1 MTIKEALS
9 GLTLVHQL
17 LSNKKKRS
25 LRAGPCTLTAK
36 CQKNPSQSWPLHAL
50 HQAPEKAL
58 SRSISLAPMAARFPV
73 HLAPPIQAV
82 IPPLCLVLTGTDPRA
97 PGQPED
103 QTSVGEPHAE
113 VRIKP
118 KLNSRDG
125 VTREEDWKSFHQLYK
140 QQIKSPWSARY
151 TLHLWNIWVDNE
163 CSHKWKWSIS
173 GSYGLWEQ
181 THVGIGPDQ
190 SLSGP
195 HRAHSR
201 SRDQPRGRG
210 ESLGEVEVGYG
221 SQRVQGHLQ
230 QRPQGNIIITINFI
244 MFWFVLLFVL
254 AFCSFDFFNF
264 FCLFVVV
271 VLGFCFVLFCLFFS
285 LLGSLCL

>member
-17 LSNKKKRS
+17 LSNKKKKSPLRAGLHAKAAGLFKKKRS

-58 SRSISLAPMAARFPV
+58 SRAISLAPMAARFPV

-97 PGQPED
+97 PRQPED

-125 VTREEDWKSFHQLYK
+125 VTREED
-140 QQIKSPWSARY
+140 
-151 TLHLWNIWVDNE
+151 
-163 CSHKWKWSIS
+163 
-173 GSYGLWEQ
+173 
-181 THVGIGPDQ
+181 
-190 SLSGP
+190 
-195 HRAHSR
+195 
-201 SRDQPRGRG
+201 
-210 ESLGEVEVGYG
+210 
-221 SQRVQGHLQ
+221 
-230 QRPQGNIIITINFI
+230 
-244 MFWFVLLFVL
+244 
-254 AFCSFDFFNF
+254 
-264 FCLFVVV
+264 
-271 VLGFCFVLFCLFFS
+271 
-285 LLGSLCL
+285 